1 MGWTKASSVAV
12 AAVVVTTQ
20 RNIFLK
26 KNLLRLGK
34 AGSTVLG
41 KICWTISCSP
51 SSNKVAFK
59 NDVSVMFFLPQKKTK
74 QKTWFVC
81 LALCQHIS
89 KNLPNRESESKQYWD
104 FTLGFGRIFRIWGGL
119 ASSPLPNP
127 IFEVFTHGN
136 RQFSSLRVK
145 KSCEHSPG
153 HHEGLKTS
161 GPFLTQPF
169 YPFSSRNP

>member
-20 RNIFLK
+20 RNIFLN

-34 AGSTVLG
+34 AGSKVLG

-59 NDVSVMFFLPQKKTK
+59 NDVSVMFFLPQKKTYK
-74 QKTWFVC
+74 KRGLFVLHC
-81 LALCQHIS
+81 ANMFQ

-104 FTLGFGRIFRIWGGL
+104 FTSGFGRIVRIWGGL
-119 ASSPLPNP
+119 AFSPLPNP
-127 IFEVFTHGN
+127 IFEVFSHGN

-145 KSCEHSPG
+145 KSCEHSAG
-153 HHEGLKTS
+153 RHEGLKTS

>member
-20 RNIFLK
+20 RNIFLM

-59 NDVSVMFFLPQKKTK
+59 NDVSVMFFLPPKKHTRNV
-74 QKTWFVC
+74 VC
-81 LALCQHIS
+81 LSCS
-89 KNLPNRESESKQYWD
+89 VPTCFKNLPNRESESKQYWD
-104 FTLGFGRIFRIWGGL
+104 FTSGFGRIFRIWGGL

-145 KSCEHSPG
+145 KSCFILPVIMRVWRLA
-153 HHEGLKTS
+153 GLS
-161 GPFLTQPF
+161 WLNRFIRFP
-169 YPFSSRNP
+169 SRNP

>member
-12 AAVVVTTQ
+12 AAVAVTTQ

-34 AGSTVLG
+34 AGSTLLG

-51 SSNKVAFK
+51 SSNRVAFK
-59 NDVSVMFFLPQKKTK
+59 NDVSVMLFLPPKKHTRNV
-74 QKTWFVC
+74 VC
-81 LALCQHIS
+81 LSCS
-89 KNLPNRESESKQYWD
+89 VPTCFKNLPNRESESKQYWD
-104 FTLGFGRIFRIWGGL
+104 FTSGFGRIFRIWGGL
-119 ASSPLPNP
+119 AFCPLPNP

-145 KSCEHSPG
+145 KLCEHSPG
-153 HHEGLKTS
+153 HHEGLKTC

-169 YPFSSRNP
+169 YPFPSRNP